1 MSVEKTVK
9 KQATKQATKP
19 AKSTKQSKG
28 IEQTTLTTLVYKQDA
43 AGLLLK
49 KHLDIERRS
58 GYSALADLFEKDG
71 LKPTRKFE
79 SRDKLSA
86 RIVADLTKDGIIN
99 ADTKKAEVN
108 RIARRIMRGVY
119 YAWGIY
125 GSGTA
130 KRPFVKD
137 KDKLARTIERDKT
150 NKKMLSNDVIALAVK
165 ILGF

>member
-1 MSVEKTVK
+1 MSVEKSVK
-9 KQATKQATKP
+9 KQATKP
-19 AKSTKQSKG
+19 AKPAKQSKG
-28 IEQTTLTTLVYKQDA
+28 IEQTTLTTLVYKQDT

-58 GYSALADLFEKDG
+58 GYTALALLFEKDG

-99 ADTKKAEVN
+99 ADTKKVDVN
-108 RIARRIMRGVY
+108 RITRRIMRGVY

-125 GSGTA
+125 GSGTV

-137 KDKLARTIERDKT
+137 KEKLSRTIERDKK
-150 NKKMLSNDVIALAVK
+150 NKEMLSNDVIALAVK